1 MGLFYH
7 VVIKRKDGLGEKWF
21 AALKS
26 LLKEIHV
33 EIMLWQKREG
43 KSSLTRITSLT
54 KGWAGLSIAPQTS
67 PG

>member
-33 EIMLWQKREG
+33 EIMLWQKEPLLHETLLKDLQERGYVFME
-43 KSSLTRITSLT
+43 
-54 KGWAGLSIAPQTS
+54 
-67 PG
+67 